1 MKLQE
6 KFQKL
11 FLIKYRY
18 KVVTTLNN
26 YNQKKYFGYNIFIE
40 NELVTFYQYRINKS
54 MLNDD
59 DLKIEDRYKIT
70 FDYFLKTKIISTISL
85 VLIFLMFFFANFF
98 IRDIRFTNEETYNYY
113 VLEDVK
119 KEVSYIGPFKKMNIN
134 LNDLS
139 NQLRQKY
146 YNYAYIG
153 VRKVAGTIYIDIQ
166 ITDEFESNDNKLN
179 MPCDILSNVDGKV
192 IGFEIQKGIPV
203 VNINQIIKKGDLIIT
218 GNINYQTDP
227 SNLSN
232 LIHSE
237 GVVLIEYAQYEKISV
252 LKKYLFEYLDNSVI
266 KNYSIKIFNK
276 EIGNNRVDDINK
288 KIIKNNIFQLSNKLN
303 VYQNTIYTIA
313 NKEINIDIDEAK
325 TMSEIKIY
333 TNFINKKQNDN
344 EKIKYIK
351 YISYY
356 ETEEE
361 YVFCYLV
368 KYVSSNVIKRYY

>member
-1 MKLQE
+1 MCFFTAPVQVLPSPSLLYKVPKYAFAFGIFKPTYIVNNFSTLEGALELSKSPPAFNSNITEELSYVRLLVNEIEKNGPRLLGGNKEVMTVISQGITADKLTDVLVYNLKLDLVSKMKYLRTPDTT
-6 KFQKL
+6 L
-11 FLIKYRY
+11 RIKY
-18 KVVTTLNN
+18 L
-26 YNQKKYFGYNIFIE
+26 
-40 NELVTFYQYRINKS
+40 
-54 MLNDD
+54 
-59 DLKIEDRYKIT
+59 
-70 FDYFLKTKIISTISL
+70 
-85 VLIFLMFFFANFF
+85 
-98 IRDIRFTNEETYNYY
+98 
-113 VLEDVK
+113 LEDVK

-166 ITDEFESNDNKLN
+166 ISDEFESNDNKLN

-252 LKKYLFEYLDNSVI
+252 LKKYLFAYNIV
-266 KNYSIKIFNK
+266 
-276 EIGNNRVDDINK
+276 K
-288 KIIKNNIFQLSNKLN
+288 KFKCQ
-303 VYQNTIYTIA
+303 
-313 NKEINIDIDEAK
+313 
-325 TMSEIKIY
+325 
-333 TNFINKKQNDN
+333 
-344 EKIKYIK
+344 
-351 YISYY
+351 
-356 ETEEE
+356 
-361 YVFCYLV
+361 
-368 KYVSSNVIKRYY
+368 